1 MSVRLL
7 GLAVLSLFLAAASAF
22 AQPNP
27 RPRVREAA
35 GRRHVKD
42 DPVVNPSATTHPLPA
57 PARPAGERVIPDE
70 KRNDGWAAARWT
82 TSTLQLPGNAK
93 KTISLPAPSIVLVR
107 ASWPDDSDVTV
118 SVARGGTTLKSV
130 KGAKTPGVG
139 RVATARVKVPSAGNI
154 VIGATAPGSSTKV
167 TLYVGVT
174 AAQ

>member
-1 MSVRLL
+1 M
-7 GLAVLSLFLAAASAF
+7 
-22 AQPNP
+22 
-27 RPRVREAA
+27 
-35 GRRHVKD
+35 
-42 DPVVNPSATTHPLPA
+42 
-57 PARPAGERVIPDE
+57 
-70 KRNDGWAAARWT
+70 
-82 TSTLQLPGNAK
+82 
-93 KTISLPAPSIVLVR
+93 LVR